1 MNTDPEVR
9 AAVAELLGPEVLT
22 TDGLDRQ
29 RIAELVFGA
38 TANHKERLDALDR
51 IVHPRVLER
60 HIKLLDEYAERGLP
74 LVAIESALLYEV
86 GLEDGFDYVV
96 VVDAPDDV
104 RIQRVMMRS
113 GLTEEQVRQRMAD
126 QVPMGEIRLMAD
138 FVLDNSGTLEELGRA
153 ANKLAAII
161 EILPEGG
168 L

>member
-1 MNTDPEVR
+1 
-9 AAVAELLGPEVLT
+9 VLT

-126 QVPMGEIRLMAD
+126 QFPMGEKRLMAD